1 MREEYSPC
9 SSHLC
14 LLFVPPLEKTEC
26 WRFKKRRMV
35 CVEGGGS
42 RGCRSGRGGGRGTLG
57 GAKQP
62 ALVWVRGNGRHRGDG
77 LPAGAQ
83 HHGSFVWAAAAHGWV
98 SNHYMNICKQI
109 KKQTHWAQM
118 ETSASLFPTLSPSPL
133 LQSFPR
139 GRSGWL
145 LAPQSSPDPISS
157 TILPPMTTT
166 VCRQEPVCKTVTK
179 PWDPFT

>member
-42 RGCRSGRGGGRGTLG
+42 RGCRSGSGGGRGTLG

-62 ALVWVRGNGRHRGDG
+62 ALVWVRGNGRHRGDS

-98 SNHYMNICKQI
+98 SNHYTEHLQTD
-109 KKQTHWAQM
+109 KKTNPLG
-118 ETSASLFPTLSPSPL
+118 TNGNFCFPSPHT
-133 LQSFPR
+133 FPF
-139 GRSGWL
+139 SS
-145 LAPQSSPDPISS
+145 APEFP
-157 TILPPMTTT
+157 
-166 VCRQEPVCKTVTK
+166 
-179 PWDPFT
+179 